1 MRSVSS
7 CLIRACDL
15 LVHLPSVKETMMNVK
30 VIMSWDI
37 IPGREQ
43 EYFEFVV
50 RRFMPGVQKLG
61 MALSDAW
68 VTIYGDHPQILV
80 GAVVPGQDKAWKII
94 TSEAW
99 QKLNDQ
105 LLDFVKNY
113 EIKLAPLQGGFQ
125 F

>member
-1 MRSVSS
+1 
-7 CLIRACDL
+7 
-15 LVHLPSVKETMMNVK
+15 MNVK

-50 RRFMPGVQKLG
+50 RSFMPGVQKLG

-68 VTIYGDHPQILV
+68 VTIYGEHPQILV
-80 GAVVPGQDKAWKII
+80 GAVVPGLEKAENII
-94 TSEAW
+94 SSEEW
-99 QKLNDQ
+99 QRLNDR

-113 EIKLAPLQGGFQ
+113 ELKLAPLQGGFQ

>member
-1 MRSVSS
+1 
-7 CLIRACDL
+7 
-15 LVHLPSVKETMMNVK
+15 MNIK
-30 VIMSWDI
+30 VIMTWDI

-50 RRFMPGVQKLG
+50 RNFMPGVQKLG

-80 GAVVPGQDKAWKII
+80 GAVVPGLERAQEIV
-94 TSEAW
+94 TSEEW
-99 QKLNDQ
+99 ELLNQQ
-105 LLDFVKNY
+105 LKDYVTNY
-113 EIKLAPLQGGFQ
+113 ELKLAPLEGGFQ

>member
-1 MRSVSS
+1 M
-7 CLIRACDL
+7 L
-15 LVHLPSVKETMMNVK
+15 MNVK

-80 GAVVPGQDKAWKII
+80 GAVVPDMQKAEKII
-94 TSEAW
+94 ASSDW
-99 QKLNDQ
+99 QNLNGR
-105 LLDFVKNY
+105 LLDYVQNY
-113 EIKLAPLQGGFQ
+113 ELKVAPLVGGFQ

>member
-1 MRSVSS
+1 
-7 CLIRACDL
+7 
-15 LVHLPSVKETMMNVK
+15 MNVK

-50 RRFMPGVQKLG
+50 RSFMPGVQKLG

-68 VTIYGDHPQILV
+68 VTIYGEHPQILV
-80 GAVVPGQDKAWKII
+80 GAVVPGLEKAENII
-94 TSEAW
+94 SPEEW
-99 QKLNDQ
+99 QRLNDR

-113 EIKLAPLQGGFQ
+113 ELKLAPLQGGFQ

>member
-1 MRSVSS
+1 
-7 CLIRACDL
+7 
-15 LVHLPSVKETMMNVK
+15 MNVK
-30 VIMSWDI
+30 VIMTWDI

-80 GAVVPGQDKAWKII
+80 GAVVPDKKKAERII
-94 TSEAW
+94 SSEAW
-99 QKLNDQ
+99 QNLNNR
-105 LLDFVKNY
+105 LLDYVQNY
-113 EIKLAPLQGGFQ
+113 ELKVAPLVGGFQ

>member
-1 MRSVSS
+1 
-7 CLIRACDL
+7 
-15 LVHLPSVKETMMNVK
+15 MNVK

-50 RRFMPGVQKLG
+50 RRFMPDVQKLG

-80 GAVVPGQDKAWKII
+80 CAVVSDKKKAVKII
-94 TSEAW
+94 SSKDW
-99 QKLNDQ
+99 KNLNNR
-105 LLDFVKNY
+105 LLDYVQNY
-113 EIKLAPLQGGFQ
+113 ELKVVPLFGGFQ

>member
-1 MRSVSS
+1 
-7 CLIRACDL
+7 
-15 LVHLPSVKETMMNVK
+15 MNVK

-80 GAVVPGQDKAWKII
+80 GAIVPGQDKAWKII

-105 LLDFVKNY
+105 LLDFVQNY

>member
-1 MRSVSS
+1 M
-7 CLIRACDL
+7 
-15 LVHLPSVKETMMNVK
+15 HVK

-80 GAVVPGQDKAWKII
+80 GAIVPGQDKAWKII

-105 LLDFVKNY
+105 LLDFVQNY

>member
-1 MRSVSS
+1 
-7 CLIRACDL
+7 
-15 LVHLPSVKETMMNVK
+15 MNVK

-37 IPGREQ
+37 IQGREQ

-50 RRFMPGVQKLG
+50 RSFMPGVQKLG

-80 GAVVPGQDKAWKII
+80 GAIVPGIERARAII
-94 TSEAW
+94 HSDEW
-99 QKLNDQ
+99 SRLNNQ
-105 LLDFVKNY
+105 LQDFVTNY
-113 EIKLAPLQGGFQ
+113 DLKLAPLQGGFQ

>member
-1 MRSVSS
+1 
-7 CLIRACDL
+7 
-15 LVHLPSVKETMMNVK
+15 MNVK

-37 IPGREQ
+37 IEGREQ

-50 RRFMPGVQKLG
+50 RSFMPGVQKLG

-80 GAVVPGQDKAWKII
+80 GAVVPGLDKAQNII
-94 TSEAW
+94 SSEDW
-99 QKLNDQ
+99 QRLNER
-105 LLDFVKNY
+105 LKGYVNNY
-113 EIKLAPLQGGFQ
+113 DLKVAPLEGGFQ

>member
-1 MRSVSS
+1 
-7 CLIRACDL
+7 
-15 LVHLPSVKETMMNVK
+15 MNVK
-30 VIMSWDI
+30 VIMTWDI

-50 RRFMPGVQKLG
+50 RSFMPGVQKLG

-80 GAVVPGQDKAWKII
+80 GAVVPSLEKAQDII
-94 TSEAW
+94 TSEEW
-99 QKLNDQ
+99 SELNRQ
-105 LLDFVKNY
+105 LKEYVTNY
-113 EIKLAPLQGGFQ
+113 ELKLAPLDGGFQ

>member
-1 MRSVSS
+1 
-7 CLIRACDL
+7 
-15 LVHLPSVKETMMNVK
+15 MNIK

-50 RRFMPGVQKLG
+50 RNFMPGVQKLG

-68 VTIYGDHPQILV
+68 VTIYGEHPQILV
-80 GAVVPGQDKAWKII
+80 GAVVPGLERAQEII
-94 TSEAW
+94 ESEEW
-99 QKLNDQ
+99 SLLKNQ
-105 LLDFVKNY
+105 LTDYVTNY
-113 EIKLAPLQGGFQ
+113 ELKLTPLEGGFQ

>member
-1 MRSVSS
+1 
-7 CLIRACDL
+7 
-15 LVHLPSVKETMMNVK
+15 MNVK

-50 RRFMPGVQKLG
+50 RNFMPSVQKLG

-80 GAVVPGQDKAWKII
+80 GAVVAGQDKARDII
-94 TSEAW
+94 TSKEW
-99 QKLNDQ
+99 HTLNDR
-105 LLDFVKNY
+105 LLDYVQNY
-113 EIKLAPLQGGFQ
+113 ELKLAPLQGGFQ

>member
-1 MRSVSS
+1 
-7 CLIRACDL
+7 
-15 LVHLPSVKETMMNVK
+15 MNVK

-50 RRFMPGVQKLG
+50 RNFMPGVQKMG

-80 GAVVPGQDKAWKII
+80 GAVVPGLQKAEKII
-94 TSEAW
+94 DSDAW
-99 QKLNDQ
+99 QKLNNR
-105 LLDFVKNY
+105 LLDYVKNY
-113 EIKLAPLQGGFQ
+113 DLKVAPLQGGFQ

>member
-1 MRSVSS
+1 
-7 CLIRACDL
+7 
-15 LVHLPSVKETMMNVK
+15 MNVK

-50 RRFMPGVQKLG
+50 RNFMPGVQKLG

-80 GAVVPGQDKAWKII
+80 GAVVAGQDKAQAII
-94 TSEAW
+94 TSAEW
-99 QKLNDQ
+99 HQLNDR
-105 LLDFVKNY
+105 LLDYVQNY
-113 EIKLAPLQGGFQ
+113 ELKLAPLQGGFQ

>member
-1 MRSVSS
+1 
-7 CLIRACDL
+7 
-15 LVHLPSVKETMMNVK
+15 MNIK
-30 VIMSWDI
+30 VIMTWDI

-50 RRFMPGVQKLG
+50 RNFMPGVQKLG

-80 GAVVPGQDKAWKII
+80 GAVVPGLERAQEIVA
-94 TSEAW
+94 SEEW
-99 QKLNDQ
+99 ELLNQQ
-105 LLDFVKNY
+105 LEDYVTNY
-113 EIKLAPLQGGFQ
+113 ELKLAPLEGGFQ

>member
-1 MRSVSS
+1 
-7 CLIRACDL
+7 
-15 LVHLPSVKETMMNVK
+15 MNVK

-50 RRFMPGVQKLG
+50 RNFMPGVQKLG

-80 GAVVPGQDKAWKII
+80 GAVVPGLKKAQEIVE
-94 TSEAW
+94 SEEW
-99 QKLNDQ
+99 ELLNQQ
-105 LLDFVKNY
+105 LRDYVTNY
-113 EIKLAPLQGGFQ
+113 DLKLARLEGGFQ

>member
-1 MRSVSS
+1 
-7 CLIRACDL
+7 
-15 LVHLPSVKETMMNVK
+15 MNVK

-37 IPGREQ
+37 IQGREQ

-61 MALSDAW
+61 MVLSDAW

-80 GAVVPGQDKAWKII
+80 GAVVPGLEKAENILN
-94 TSEAW
+94 SEEWA
-99 QKLNDQ
+99 QLNQ
-105 LLDFVKNY
+105 RLLDYVHNY
-113 EIKLAPLQGGFQ
+113 ELKLAPLQGGFQ

>member
-1 MRSVSS
+1 
-7 CLIRACDL
+7 
-15 LVHLPSVKETMMNVK
+15 MNVK

-37 IPGREQ
+37 IEGREQ

-50 RRFMPGVQKLG
+50 RNFMPGVQKLG

-80 GAVVPGQDKAWKII
+80 GAVVPGLEKAQTII
-94 TSEAW
+94 NSEAW
-99 QKLNDQ
+99 DRLNRR
-105 LLDFVKNY
+105 LLQYVRNY
-113 EIKLAPLQGGFQ
+113 ELKVAPLEGGFQ

>member
-1 MRSVSS
+1 
-7 CLIRACDL
+7 
-15 LVHLPSVKETMMNVK
+15 MNVK

-37 IPGREQ
+37 VQGREQ

-50 RRFMPGVQKLG
+50 RSFMPGVQKLG

-80 GAVVPGQDKAWKII
+80 GAVVPGLDKAQEIV
-94 TSEAW
+94 TSDEW
-99 QKLNDQ
+99 FQLNDK
-105 LLDFVKNY
+105 LLDFVENY
-113 EIKLAPLQGGFQ
+113 QLKLAPLQGGFQ

>member
-1 MRSVSS
+1 
-7 CLIRACDL
+7 
-15 LVHLPSVKETMMNVK
+15 MNIK

-50 RRFMPGVQKLG
+50 RNFMPAVQKLG

-80 GAVVPGQDKAWKII
+80 GAVVPGQDKARDII
-94 TSEAW
+94 TSAEW
-99 QKLNDQ
+99 RKLNNR
-105 LLDFVKNY
+105 LLDYVQNY
-113 EIKLAPLQGGFQ
+113 ELKIAPLQGGFQ

>member
-1 MRSVSS
+1 
-7 CLIRACDL
+7 
-15 LVHLPSVKETMMNVK
+15 MNVK

-50 RRFMPGVQKLG
+50 RNFMPGVQHLG
-61 MALSDAW
+61 MTLSDAW

-80 GAVVPGQDKAWKII
+80 GAVVPGLEKAQHII
-94 TSEAW
+94 ASDEW
-99 QKLNDQ
+99 RQLHNQ
-105 LLDFVKNY
+105 LLDFVDDYALKV
-113 EIKLAPLQGGFQ
+113 APLEGGFQ

>member
-1 MRSVSS
+1 
-7 CLIRACDL
+7 
-15 LVHLPSVKETMMNVK
+15 MNVK

-80 GAVVPGQDKAWKII
+80 GAVGPGLEKAEKII
-94 TSEAW
+94 SSEEW
-99 QKLNDQ
+99 YQLNSR
-105 LLDFVKNY
+105 LLDFVQNY
-113 EIKLAPLQGGFQ
+113 ELKLAPLEGGFQ